1 MKIKN
6 IFPVLLLASL
16 TPALSVGKTGSELK
30 SQCDALQSSRNAR
43 GATENA
49 YSAGVCDGYLGGV
62 GDATNGLVFCP
73 PDGLDKAQGVAL
85 VMAYLA
91 AHPEEAQ
98 TGADVVIGKALSHAY
113 PCAPRKNPQPHQVDP
128 WKF

>member
-1 MKIKN
+1 MKINN

-16 TPALSVGKTGSELK
+16 TPTLSIGKTGSELK
-30 SQCDALQSSRNAR
+30 TQCDARQSSKNAR
-43 GATENA
+43 VATENA
-49 YSAGVCDGYLGGV
+49 YSAGVCDGYIGGV

-73 PDGLDKAQGVAL
+73 PDNLDKAQGVAV
-85 VMAYLA
+85 VMKYLA

-98 TGADVVIGKALSHAY
+98 TSADVVIGKALSQAY
-113 PCAPRKNPQPHQVDP
+113 PCAPQKNPQPNQVNP